1 MASKA
6 EIIDKYGVV
15 QHMLNIARHNRK
27 EQAAKADANVDR
39 VLAML
44 RLKDNVAL
52 KDLETVLGVDSEA
65 LATTLGAMSADGLVQ
80 LVEGEDGTAES
91 VSITEQ
97 GAEDQPKVQPL
108 EDMALAGFSD
118 DELEIFESYLN
129 RMDTAITA
137 EIGADW
143 KEREE
148 ERRAASKKRD
158 DRKPFDRDGGSRGG
172 FGGDRGGRGSYGD
185 RGGRGGD
192 RGGYRGGR
200 DDRGGSRGGYG
211 DRGGSRGGYGR
222 DDRGSRG
229 GYGDRGGSRGGFGGD
244 RGGYRGGRDD
254 RGGSRGGYGDRGGR
268 GSYGDRGG
276 YRGGRDDRGGDRGSR
291 GSYGDRR

>member
-1 MASKA
+1 MANKA

-65 LATTLGAMSADGLVQ
+65 LATTLGAMSANGLVQ

-172 FGGDRGGRGSYGD
+172 FGGDRGG
-185 RGGRGGD
+185 
-192 RGGYRGGR
+192 
-200 DDRGGSRGGYG
+200 
-211 DRGGSRGGYGR
+211 
-222 DDRGSRG
+222 
-229 GYGDRGGSRGGFGGD
+229 
-244 RGGYRGGRDD
+244 YRGGRDD

>member
-27 EQAAKADANVDR
+27 EEAAKADANVDR

-97 GAEDQPKVQPL
+97 GAEDKPKVQPL

-172 FGGDRGGRGSYGD
+172 FGGDRGGRGGYGD

-192 RGGYRGGR
+192 RGGYRGER
-200 DDRGGSRGGYG
+200 DDRG
-211 DRGGSRGGYGR
+211 
-222 DDRGSRG
+222 GSRG

-244 RGGYRGGRDD
+244 RGGRGGYGD
-254 RGGSRGGYGDRGGR
+254 RGGSRGGYGSDRGG
-268 GSYGDRGG
+268 D
-276 YRGGRDDRGGDRGSR
+276 RGGRDDRGGDRGSR